1 MARPFF
7 VDEHGGASMTWKLI
21 TMAAVVGLA
30 GCSMMNSGSPQ
41 RASASGD
48 TGRSAGMVSG
58 APGQAGEC
66 NSEPVQK
73 AIGTAMSQ
81 SVLDQLRSQSG
92 SGSARVL
99 KPGELITMEYNPSRL
114 NVLIDAQGAI
124 TAVRCG

>member
-1 MARPFF
+1 
-7 VDEHGGASMTWKLI
+7 MTWKLI

-66 NSEPVQK
+66 NNNQGREENAPVI
-73 AIGTAMSQ
+73 AAWDVF
-81 SVLDQLRSQSG
+81 VLGDVERVFGLPALGLQLLRLILIHVSLRSCVQ
-92 SGSARVL
+92 
-99 KPGELITMEYNPSRL
+99 
-114 NVLIDAQGAI
+114 
-124 TAVRCG
+124 TAPA

>member
-1 MARPFF
+1 
-7 VDEHGGASMTWKLI
+7 MTWKLM

-30 GCSMMNSGSPQ
+30 GCSMMNSGSSPS
-41 RASASGD
+41 ASASAD
-48 TGRSAGMVSG
+48 TGRSPGLVSG
-58 APGQAGEC
+58 GPGQAGEC
-66 NSEPVQK
+66 NSGPVQK

-99 KPGELITMEYNPSRL
+99 KPGEMITMEYNPSRL
-114 NVLIDAQGAI
+114 NVLVDAQGAI